1 MLAPNTNKIILTV
14 AVTGHRDL
22 REQDISRIR
31 TELTNKIL
39 EIKANF
45 PKHSIQILTGDAD
58 GADALAVQIVNEFNN
73 PEISTIFLK
82 NVVPPEKD
90 KEEKEILNDEYYEK
104 QAQYIVENSQ
114 LIIALWDGIYAFKK
128 GGTSEVVRMA
138 LESTRKITIHHL
150 VCPRASNPYP
160 VNTLAK
166 DAIDY
171 KTKVFNRIPFTVNFS
186 WCILEVNSDNLKHQ
200 KDSNGIKKFLESL
213 FKRQLIWYFIT
224 PILLSFIT
232 IIFGIYGF
240 EQINSSE
247 KEIFGNTF
255 FRAVNLITLN
265 SSVID
270 EQIQPGLI
278 LHIARFTGLLT
289 IVFTFIYAL
298 LLALKDVREGLI
310 RLRWRYTDFILVIGL
325 SKKSL
330 DLIKSL
336 SREKRR
342 IVILTEVENSVFDN
356 EIMQIPRIIIVRGSI
371 SSATMLSSV
380 YALSAKKIFIM
391 SDNDSKNV
399 RAAQELDIMS
409 VKDPKNQTPPIF
421 VHLLNDD
428 YTRFLR
434 SSLSSITTQTCIFN
448 IYENTVRRLFLH
460 YPPDRF
466 YQSDQSKTLKCFII
480 GFDEMGKEILLT
492 LLKQG
497 HYEKDKRMEVTVY
510 CKDSCRCKLA
520 FQKQFPAFFSISNES
535 KELKLIK
542 DEVWNNIALQFVEIP
557 QSENQWLRDDQPLF
571 KDINNTHI
579 INVYTGLTDGI
590 EAASHL
596 NTILPKLNYLVEN
609 KGCNTQ
615 IFCYYNFPDKKEE
628 GQIENYFNKI
638 APQIFVKCFGNFL
651 DECSS
656 ETIQSMALD
665 ELAKLINAYYNA
677 KNQFENAE
685 ENNLPVESW
694 PIISE
699 DVINTQWSECNIK
712 NKISNRQASD
722 HLWTKLRIIHSM
734 NQWNYSWENFNL
746 SAAEL
751 KILGEIEHRRW
762 SAELLLQGFVPFDIA
777 TDTNEYRET
786 VKKWSNKLYK
796 GEMQSI
802 KRHINLVPFGVLLG
816 SESEKDYDQIKAIPY
831 FLLKIIPSGHKMD
844 ENHPSEST
852 KNLAF
857 LLFYAAQIDNSISE
871 AEKEIIIKH
880 LQSEEEW
887 QLLRKSFEK
896 EIALQTDLLTNILKN
911 TSDRQKKEWLE
922 EIKILMKSDGRQ
934 SETERYL
941 LNLMERF

>member
-22 REQDISRIR
+22 REQDISKIKNN
-31 TELTNKIL
+31 LKNKIL
-39 EIKANF
+39 ELQADY
-45 PKHSIQILTGDAD
+45 PEHSIHILTGDAD
-58 GADALAVQIVNEFNN
+58 GADTLAVQIVNEFDQ
-73 PEISTIFLK
+73 PKISIIFLK
-82 NVVPPEKD
+82 NVVPPAKD
-90 KEEKEILNDEYYEK
+90 DDGNEILDDKYYEK
-104 QAQYIVENSQ
+104 QARYIVDNAQ
-114 LIIALWDGIYAFKK
+114 LIIALWDGIYTLKK
-128 GGTSEVVRMA
+128 GGTSEVIRMA
-138 LESTRKITIHHL
+138 LEGTRKITIHHL
-150 VCPRASNPYP
+150 VCPRVSNPFP

-200 KDSNGIKKFLESL
+200 KDSNGIKKFLERL
-213 FKRQLIWYFIT
+213 FKRQLIWYFIA

-255 FRAVNLITLN
+255 FQAVNLITLN

-409 VKDPKNQTPPIF
+409 VKHPKNQTPPIF

-497 HYEKDKRMEVTVY
+497 HYENDKRMEVTVY
-510 CKDSCRCKLA
+510 CKDYRRCKVA
-520 FQKQFPAFFSISNES
+520 FQKQYPGYFAISDDS
-535 KELKLIK
+535 AELKLIK

-579 INVYTGLTDGI
+579 INVYAGLTDGI

-596 NTILPKLNYLVEN
+596 NTILPKLNYLAEN

-615 IFCYYNFPDKKEE
+615 VFCYYNFPDKKEE

-665 ELAKLINAYYNA
+665 ELAKLINSYYNA
-677 KNQFENAE
+677 TNKFEKAVKY
-685 ENNLPVESW
+685 NLPVESW
-694 PIISE
+694 PIIPE
-699 DVINTQWSECNIK
+699 NVINAEWSECVVK

-734 NQWNYSWENFNL
+734 NQWNYSWKNFTL
-746 SAAEL
+746 SAEEL

-762 SAELLLQGFVPFDIA
+762 SAELLLQGFVPFDIT
-777 TDTNEYRET
+777 TDTTEYRET
-786 VKKWSNKLYK
+786 VEKWSNRIYK

-802 KRHINLVPFGVLLG
+802 KRHINLVPFGALMG

-831 FLLKIIPSGHKMD
+831 FLFNIFPSGQEIE
-844 ENHPSEST
+844 ENDPSESR
-852 KNLAF
+852 KKLAF
-857 LLFYAAQIDNSISE
+857 LLYYAARIDNSISE
-871 AEKEIIIKH
+871 SEKEIIRKH

-887 QLLRKSFEK
+887 HLLHTSFEN
-896 EIALQTDLLTNILKN
+896 EIDLQTDQLTEILRN
-911 TSDRQKKEWLE
+911 SSVVQKKEWLE
-922 EIKILMKSDGRQ
+922 EIKILMQSDGRQ
-934 SETERYL
+934 SETELYL
-941 LNLMERF
+941 LKLMERF